1 MWNNRP
7 IIIRI
12 KRHEN
17 VHPFIQ
23 ALHAQH
29 VPLKRVVFR
38 EQEVAFETTMH
49 YLPKIRSVRRRY
61 RLKMAV
67 YYADELQVFRAQL
80 WTLLG
85 LSLMIL
91 IPLLC
96 AQVIWRINIEA
107 ATPELEERLGKT
119 FQDTFQL
126 ETPISKKTL
135 PSDAVIRQ
143 KLLEGHRDLSWV
155 HIEKHGGR
163 VTLRPQE
170 SPKQTKQTN
179 EKLATH
185 LVATKSGVITHFNI
199 QKGERK
205 ISVNDTAYEGDV
217 LVSGVIES
225 GEDQVFVGAKGEVY
239 ADYWLECS
247 FKIPRKLTMETL
259 QQKQWRVLVKG
270 IHQEKEKVDYVQ
282 KKDLPNW
289 LDPYVSIV
297 EEQYT
302 KKMQVELDESKIDSL
317 LIPLLHEKVLRS
329 LPAKTVIK
337 KENLLQVKWGN
348 GTVEGKVLFLVN
360 ENIASPIQGPQGE

>member
-23 ALHAQH
+23 ALHAQQI
-29 VPLKRVVFR
+29 PLKRVVFR
-38 EQEVAFETTMH
+38 EQEVTFETNMG
-49 YLPKIRSVRRRY
+49 YLSKIRRIRSRY
-61 RLKMAV
+61 RLKMTV
-67 YYADELQVFRAQL
+67 HYADEQQVFRAQL

-85 LSLMIL
+85 LFVMVL
-91 IPLLC
+91 IPVLG
-96 AQVIWRINIEA
+96 AQVVWRVDIVA
-107 ATPELEERLGKT
+107 ATPELEQQVEKT
-119 FQDTFQL
+119 FQETFQI
-126 ETPISKKTL
+126 ETPMKKKAV

-143 KLLEGHRDLSWV
+143 SLLEKHRDLAWV

-163 VTLRPQE
+163 IILRPQE
-170 SPKQTKQTN
+170 SPKQTELTT

-185 LVATKSGVITHFNI
+185 LMATKSGVITNFNI
-199 QKGERK
+199 QHGERK

-225 GEDQVFVGAKGEVY
+225 GDDHVFVGAKGEVF

-247 FKIPRKLTMETL
+247 FKIPTKLTIESL
-259 QQKQWRVLVKG
+259 QQKQWRVVVKG
-270 IHQEKEKVDYVQ
+270 IHKEAVDYVQ
-282 KKDLPNW
+282 KKDLPSW

-297 EEQYT
+297 EEQQT
-302 KKMQVELDESKIDSL
+302 KTMDITLDESKIDTL
-317 LIPLLHEKVLRS
+317 LMPLLHEKMLQS

-337 KENLLQVKWGN
+337 KENLLQAKWGN